1 MRVDTQ
7 TCVRY
12 TPLNKHMFAN
22 AYMCRIDCRTERG
35 ISMKAGVHGF
45 CQAVEMRDRSRGYR
59 RRGTHCRD
67 RAFAGRKGKQN
78 RVPATVLLSA
88 ALVLI
93 LALTLCSLTSHADEA
108 GTQEYKYY
116 TSVLVTDLDEL
127 QVLVERYAD
136 CSHYR
141 GIDDYLREVREIN
154 HLPLEDSDSLGVA
167 PGNYVILPYYAAE
180 YTF

>member
-1 MRVDTQ
+1 
-7 TCVRY
+7 
-12 TPLNKHMFAN
+12 
-22 AYMCRIDCRTERG
+22 
-35 ISMKAGVHGF
+35 MKAGVQDF

-59 RRGTHCRD
+59 GRGTRCRD
-67 RAFAGRKGKQN
+67 QAFTGRSGKQN
-78 RVPATVLLSA
+78 HVPATVLLSA
-88 ALVLI
+88 FLVLI
-93 LALTLCSLTSHADEA
+93 LTLTLCSLTSHADEA

-116 TSVLVTDLDEL
+116 TSVLVTDSDEL
-127 QVLVERYAD
+127 QVLVEQYAG

-141 GIDDYLREVREIN
+141 GIDDYLQEVRKIN